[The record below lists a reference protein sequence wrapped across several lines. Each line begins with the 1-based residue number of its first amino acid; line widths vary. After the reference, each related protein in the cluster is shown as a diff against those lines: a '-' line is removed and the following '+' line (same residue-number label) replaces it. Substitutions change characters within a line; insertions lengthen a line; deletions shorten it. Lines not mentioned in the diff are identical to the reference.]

1 MHSINP
7 FRRTSQAQAADSTPA
22 RSNVPAYATPPRQE
36 PARQPRRS
44 GIAGLFGLRRSPA
57 NAGGPAAA
65 RPNIRA
71 GTSTGPSRTAP
82 NSPLHVHAPALESPL
97 HGAAAVN
104 ARIAGSGV
112 RLALEAWHA
121 QMLTRIA
128 DYRPA
133 NPPAHFNAERQLN
146 VALTHIEDVARG
158 RREPADKIELK
169 ATPMLHLPDLVSE
182 IAHLKTLHLSDCDLR
197 ELPHDLGNLGLLE
210 TLKLHDNQRLHAVP
224 DTLGQL
230 SSLKH
235 LEIVG
240 SGVRELPAMHG
251 LANLEHLAI
260 QHSPLTWLPRD
271 IGNARKLKTLSL
283 AHTYLREIPASIGNL
298 SKLTELNLQHN
309 VGLTSVPDSIGQL
322 RHLKT
327 LDLSDCPQLRAV
339 PASVGKLHQ
348 LKTLDLRGCT
358 GLTMQGLPKSLIT
371 PMPGRKVHFPE
382 HLRTE
387 IGKVREEWAMKNAPR
402 LQLLQADIERKN
414 EEMENAVFGS
424 ASDMNDGQLFSVAFR
439 LKHAHDKL
447 PEVRNQALRN
457 PAALQADASAAMR
470 QALANAFNVE
480 PDREVFARLDTAA
493 RALPRALQHE
503 LADLVASSSGRQL
516 VIAIGE
522 GAFGVRGSSRLQQM
536 LPAFAQKIANH
547 AQIQS
552 LREQARRP
560 LSTSPAHQVAA
571 QLVPIVQQ
579 LWTATQAQAALA
591 ALAQPLQTELKS
603 LLASEAGR
611 QFVLDLSKVAEG
623 AKGTSTLRR
632 LLPQL
637 ATRIAHDP
645 KAQAL
650 HRLARQDQHGTA
662 DERRE
667 GLALALLPIAQHH
680 WNALAQQGVAE
691 PSNRR

>member
-1 MHSINP
+1 MPSINP
-7 FRRTSQAQAADSTPA
+7 FRRTSQAPAAESTPA

-36 PARQPRRS
+36 PARQPRRG
-44 GIAGLFGLRRSPA
+44 GIAGLFGLRRSSA
-57 NAGGPAAA
+57 NAGGPSAA
-65 RPNIRA
+65 RPNITA
-71 GTSTGPSRTAP
+71 GTSPGTSRTAP
-82 NSPLHVHAPALESPL
+82 NSPLHARAPAPEIPL

-112 RLALEAWHA
+112 RQALEEWHA
-121 QMLTRIA
+121 QMHARIA

-133 NPPAHFNAERQLN
+133 NPPGHFNAARQLDI
-146 VALTHIEDVARG
+146 ALTHIEDVARG

-169 ATPMLHLPDLVSE
+169 ATPVLHLPDLVSE
-182 IAHLKTLHLSDCDLR
+182 IAHLKALHLSDCDLR

-260 QHSPLTWLPRD
+260 QHSPLTGLPRD

-283 AHTYLREIPASIGNL
+283 AHTYLREVPASIGNL
-298 SKLTELNLQHN
+298 SKLTELNLHHN

-327 LDLSDCPQLRAV
+327 LDLSHCPQLRAV
-339 PASVGKLHQ
+339 PPSVGNLRQ
-348 LKTLDLRGCT
+348 LKTIDLRGCT
-358 GLTMQGLPKSLIT
+358 GLTIQGLPKSLIT

-382 HLRTE
+382 HLHTE

-402 LQLLQADIERKN
+402 LQLLHADIERKN

-424 ASDMNDGQLFSVAFR
+424 ASGMNDGQLVSVAFR
-439 LKHAHDKL
+439 LKNAHDRL

-457 PAALQADASAAMR
+457 PTAVQADASTAM
-470 QALANAFNVE
+470 QHALANAFNME
-480 PDREVFARLDTAA
+480 PDREVSARLATAA

-503 LADLVASSSGRQL
+503 LADLVASSAGRQL

-522 GAFGVRGSSRLQQM
+522 GAFGVRGSSRLQHM
-536 LPAFAQKIANH
+536 LPAFAQKIASH
-547 AQIQS
+547 PQIQS
-552 LREQARRP
+552 LREQARRHP
-560 LSTSPAHQVAA
+560 STNPSHQVAA

-579 LWTATQAQAALA
+579 LWTATQAQATLA
-591 ALAQPLQTELKS
+591 ALAQPLQTELKP

-645 KAQAL
+645 NAQTL

-667 GLALALLPIAQHH
+667 GLALALLPIAQRH
-680 WNALAQQGVAE
+680 WNTLVQQGTAG
-691 PSNRR
+691 PSNRP

>member
-1 MHSINP
+1 MPSINP
-7 FRRTSQAQAADSTPA
+7 FRRTSHTPAADSTPA
-22 RSNVPAYATPPRQE
+22 HGAVPAYATPPRQE
-36 PARQPRRS
+36 PARQPRRG
-44 GIAGLFGLRRSPA
+44 GIAGLFGLRRSSA
-57 NAGGPAAA
+57 NADRSSAA
-65 RPNIRA
+65 RPNIAA
-71 GTSTGPSRTAP
+71 GTPPGASRTAP
-82 NSPLHVHAPALESPL
+82 NSPLHVRAPAPENLL

-112 RLALEAWHA
+112 RQALEEWHA
-121 QMLTRIA
+121 QMHARIG

-133 NPPAHFNAERQLN
+133 NPSAPFNPARQLDI
-146 VALTHIEDVARG
+146 ALTHIEDVARG
-158 RREPADKIELK
+158 RREPADRIELK
-169 ATPMLHLPDLVSE
+169 ATPVLHLPDLVSE
-182 IAHLKTLHLSDCDLR
+182 IAHLKALHVSDCDLR
-197 ELPHDLGNLGLLE
+197 ELPHDLSNLGMLE
-210 TLKLHDNQRLHAVP
+210 TLKLQNNPRLHTVP

-230 SSLKH
+230 ASLKH

-240 SGVRELPAMHG
+240 SGVRALPAMHG

-260 QHSPLTWLPRD
+260 QHSPLTSLPRD

-283 AHTYLREIPASIGNL
+283 AHTYLREVPASIGNL
-298 SKLTELNLQHN
+298 SKLTELDLRHN

-322 RHLKT
+322 RQLKT
-327 LDLSDCPQLRAV
+327 LDLSYCPQLRAV
-339 PASVGKLHQ
+339 PASVGNLRH

-382 HLRTE
+382 HLHTE

-424 ASDMNDGQLFSVAFR
+424 ANDMNDGQLVSVAFR
-439 LKHAHDKL
+439 LKKAHDKL
-447 PEVRNQALRN
+447 PEVRNQVLRN
-457 PAALQADASAAMR
+457 PAALQTDASVAMR
-470 QALANAFNVE
+470 HALANAFNVE
-480 PDREVFARLDTAA
+480 PDREMSARLATAA
-493 RALPRALQHE
+493 RALPRPLQHE

-522 GAFGVRGSSRLQQM
+522 GAFGVRGSSRLQHM
-536 LPAFAQKIANH
+536 LPAFTQEIARH
-547 AQIQS
+547 PQIRN
-552 LREQARRP
+552 LREQARRH
-560 LSTSPAHQVAA
+560 PATHTAQQVAA
-571 QLVPIVQQ
+571 QLTPIVQQ
-579 LWTATQAQAALA
+579 LWTATQAEATLA
-591 ALAQPLQTELKS
+591 ALVPPLQTELKP

-611 QFVLDLSKVAEG
+611 KFVLDLSKVAEG

-645 KAQAL
+645 NAQAL

-680 WNALAQQGVAE
+680 WDTLAQQGDAG
-691 PSNRR
+691 PSRRR